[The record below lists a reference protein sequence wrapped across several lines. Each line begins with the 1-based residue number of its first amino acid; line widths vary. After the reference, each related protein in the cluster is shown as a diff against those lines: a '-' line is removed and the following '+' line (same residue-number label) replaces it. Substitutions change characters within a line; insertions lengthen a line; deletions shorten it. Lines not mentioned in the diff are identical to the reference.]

1 MNTTESTMPTR
12 AFDHILLFVC
22 KNTPVITNAFYIV
35 TQQLQTWGCTVWLH
49 ETTKMLYPDTLLPI
63 ANTTRWPDKSLI
75 VVIGGDGSM
84 LQIAP
89 LANQYHIPILGIN
102 GGRTGFLTDIHA
114 AMPHA
119 LEQVIMGQY
128 TAEER
133 LMLNCS
139 TTYNNQIT
147 DYGNALNEVA
157 LLQGEMLKMLDFD
170 LYINEQC
177 VSTQR
182 ADGLVVATPTGSTGY
197 ALSAGGPIVEPS
209 LEVICI
215 VPLCAHTLNS
225 RPIVI
230 KPDNTVHIR
239 LHANH
244 HATPSICLDGQNK
257 HNVQIDEVIEI
268 RRAEQP
274 LTIIHPLDYHYFHT
288 LKNKLHWEKKPDA
301 ANTTD

>member
-1 MNTTESTMPTR
+1 MSTR
-12 AFDHILLFVC
+12 AFDYILLFVC
-22 KNTPVITNAFYIV
+22 KNTPLVTSAFHIV
-35 TQQLQTWGCTVWLH
+35 SKQLQTWGCTVSLH
-49 ETTKMLYPDTLLPI
+49 ETTKALYPNSPLPI
-63 ANTTRWPDKSLI
+63 ANTEIWPEKSLI

-84 LQIAP
+84 LQAAP
-89 LANQYHIPILGIN
+89 LASQHSIPILGIN

-119 LEQVIMGQY
+119 LEQVIMGRY
-128 TAEER
+128 EAEER
-133 LMLNCS
+133 LMLNCR

-182 ADGLVVATPTGSTGY
+182 ADGLVVSTPTGSTAY
-197 ALSAGGPIVEPS
+197 ALSAGGPIVQPS
-209 LEVICI
+209 LAVICI
-215 VPLCAHTLNS
+215 VPICAHTLNS

-230 KPDNTVHIR
+230 EPGNTVRIR
-239 LHANH
+239 LQANNH
-244 HATPSICLDGQNK
+244 VAPSICLDGQSKYYMRTN
-257 HNVQIDEVIEI
+257 EVIEI
-268 RRAEQP
+268 SRAKQS
-274 LTIIHPLDYHYFHT
+274 LTIIHPIDYHYFHT